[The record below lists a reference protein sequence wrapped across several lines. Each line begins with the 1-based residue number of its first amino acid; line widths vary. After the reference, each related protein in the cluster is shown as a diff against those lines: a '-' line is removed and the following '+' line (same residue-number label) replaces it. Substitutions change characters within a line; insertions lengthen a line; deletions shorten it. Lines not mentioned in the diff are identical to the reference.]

1 MFVKIENYYGRDLPL
16 ILNTDNIINI
26 YFEPDK
32 MPYITCINNHKYL
45 LDMEQYEQLCK
56 VLEKGNL

>member
-1 MFVKIENYYGRDLPL
+1 MFVKIENYYGENYPL

-32 MPYITCINNHKYL
+32 TPYITCINGAKYVINN
-45 LDMEQYEQLCK
+45 EQYEQLCR
-56 VLEKGNL
+56 VLR